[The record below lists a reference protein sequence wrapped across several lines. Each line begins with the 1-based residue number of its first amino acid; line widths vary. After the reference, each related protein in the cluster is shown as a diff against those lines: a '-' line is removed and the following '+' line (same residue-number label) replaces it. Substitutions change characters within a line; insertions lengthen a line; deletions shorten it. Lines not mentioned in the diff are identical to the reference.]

1 MNYFSNFGQIL
12 YTLDSNLVDF
22 KSVTNIFTKVKFVK
36 EVLNN
41 SQLFYTYDMN
51 EGDTPEIIAHKLYG
65 DPNRYWM
72 VMFANEYIDPYYDV
86 PLKYQ
91 AFDNYLTDKYGS
103 IANAQSQIH
112 HHEKQVTVNT
122 NKNGAI
128 DNQMYITELTSSY
141 YDNSTNSILPNT
153 LATLNTPIIPIST
166 ESILIPDSDGINV
179 DITVTTN
186 HVAVTVYDYEVSVNE
201 NKRNINVVDA
211 DFAGRIETE
220 FANLLT

>member
-12 YTLDSNLVDF
+12 YTLDDKLVDF

-36 EVLNN
+36 EILNN
-41 SQLFYTYDMN
+41 SQLFYQYDMN
-51 EGDTPEIIAHKLYG
+51 EGDTPEIIAHKLYD

-112 HHEKQVTVNT
+112 HHEKQVTVTT
-122 NKNGAI
+122 NKNGSI
-128 DNQMYITELTSSY
+128 DSQMYITELTPYY
-141 YDNSTNSILPNT
+141 YDNATNSIQPNT
-153 LATLNTPIIPIST
+153 LASIDTPIITIDTTST
-166 ESILIPDSDGINV
+166 LIPDSDGINV
-179 DITVTTN
+179 NITVLTN
-186 HVAVTVYDYEVSVNE
+186 HVAVTSYDYEVSVNE
-201 NKRNINVVDA
+201 NKRKINVVDA
-211 DFAGRIETE
+211 SYAGRIESE